1 MRICVDRHSWECNR
15 GHRGYVPFYDNSDN
29 CWCLA
34 RNKEMKFKEYK
45 NELDALLAMSQKLNE
60 RLAMQEKTS
69 EWLIKR
75 SDDICK
81 KLDSADDLSFEVKEK
96 LMHEAY
102 EIAGRLTAEMKSIQ
116 EDFEMDKKIK
126 DRLDKISRRRIK
138 EGLELE

>member
-1 MRICVDRHSWECNR
+1 
-15 GHRGYVPFYDNSDN
+15 
-29 CWCLA
+29 
-34 RNKEMKFKEYK
+34 MKFKEYK